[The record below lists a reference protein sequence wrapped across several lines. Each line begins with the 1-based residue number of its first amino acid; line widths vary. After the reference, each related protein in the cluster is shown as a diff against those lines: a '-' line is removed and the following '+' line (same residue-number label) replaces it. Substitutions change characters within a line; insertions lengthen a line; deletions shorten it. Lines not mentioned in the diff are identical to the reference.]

1 MPCLQL
7 IHICALFVQTAGTHG
22 EDVSKGWAMIPT
34 EVQPSVRLWSY
45 CRMIETWLHYMLCR
59 MGLIRPCDCVV
70 RKLICKR
77 DDAVVFYQF
86 FDLALDPAVCD
97 RGA

>member
-45 CRMIETWLHYMLCR
+45 CRMIETWLRYMLCG
-59 MGLIRPCDCVV
+59 MGLIRPL
-70 RKLICKR
+70 RKSICKR
-77 DDAVVFYQF
+77 YDAVVFYQF
-86 FDLALDPAVCD
+86 FVLTLDPAVCD